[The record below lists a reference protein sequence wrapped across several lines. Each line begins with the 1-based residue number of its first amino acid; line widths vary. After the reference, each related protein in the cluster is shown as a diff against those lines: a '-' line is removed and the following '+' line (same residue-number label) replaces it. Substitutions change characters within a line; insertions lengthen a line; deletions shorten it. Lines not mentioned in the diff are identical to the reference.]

1 MMVGR
6 KEVSHREQLLKDAK
20 IHGALRFN
28 RMNNDHISNVYPSF
42 VDMSFDTHRTCIL
55 QKSCFCKPASF
66 DILCQRNPLFSVF
79 SHYSRFG

>member
-42 VDMSFDTHRTCIL
+42 VDMSFDTHRT
-55 QKSCFCKPASF
+55 
-66 DILCQRNPLFSVF
+66 
-79 SHYSRFG
+79 